1 MKGQRLVMGR
11 GLKRCVCVCVCVL
24 AGDEVQCVPALIH
37 HVSSCNFHCCHT
49 ILYVLDEEQETC
61 VINLSALVSLLTA
74 PNTPRITHI
83 NTGATMV
90 LVQVLG

>member
-1 MKGQRLVMGR
+1 MCVS
-11 GLKRCVCVCVCVL
+11 VCVSVCVL
-24 AGDEVQCVPALIH
+24 EGDEVQCVPALIH

-49 ILYVLDEEQETC
+49 ILYVLDEEQET
-61 VINLSALVSLLTA
+61 NLSALVSLLTA
-74 PNTPRITHI
+74 PNKTCITHI